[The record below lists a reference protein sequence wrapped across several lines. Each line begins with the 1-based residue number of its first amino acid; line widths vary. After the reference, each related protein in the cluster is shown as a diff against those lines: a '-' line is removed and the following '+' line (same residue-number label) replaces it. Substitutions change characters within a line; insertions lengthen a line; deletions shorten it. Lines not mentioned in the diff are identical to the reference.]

1 MALDQVLALL
11 DEVAPSAKLLAL
23 GQTALWDE
31 PMKAGVALA
40 ASKRGNP
47 RTLVAGVHDTDYFAK
62 LPGEFDG
69 RTGFEALQHNATTT
83 RGLWSAAGEFSSLF
97 GSETV
102 ISRQDFL
109 SAGLNL
115 VKVGR
120 GRPGIFDEASAAY
133 GWKGIVALGKDQVV
147 VSELPLADLL
157 PTLRATFVWA
167 IEETL
172 ASITGSG
179 KEESLARARELI
191 AIFDRHAASES
202 ARTLSDFYRDLLP
215 DIYAFCA
222 GLRPTVGNDGGE
234 LALETTATSQLLR
247 FNLDTYALPRF
258 QLVERYLHP
267 ETRDEAVAAY
277 NAALEGSEIYTLDR
291 FGSGAIPFELVIPG
305 VGRGTLRIG
314 NRAIIVMAPTPQFFS
329 LKQPLRTLRDL
340 AAAIEHKFGPD
351 CVLTGK
357 AVSLIGMLGH
367 EFVFVFH
374 EGASSYVKH
383 SRRFHGLLDK
393 AGIGLP
399 VHPILRI
406 QYEPWDALEG
416 CCSWFKLPE
425 PLSRAFG
432 TEEVCSPSFA
442 NRWRLV
448 AREQENLLDRLG
460 ELRRPMDL
468 VDFLAGHV
476 GGSWDTL
483 AKEYESLHGKLATVR
498 DQVSKLK
505 WERFELYKQAKALR
519 QRRQELEVE
528 KGRHFRERIFE
539 RSPSDTDVEKRL
551 SYGTQI
557 EALIHECTLIRE
569 RVHALLREQRKLV
582 QDPSVSRIHERRR
595 EIELEA
601 ELKRLRL
608 IRSAIIAS
616 KGLRKSAH
624 RPSAWWFPL
633 VCPTGHWF
641 KRTVAEARCYLEEM
655 SPKLAPQEAD
665 KPHGA

>member
-1 MALDQVLALL
+1 MDLDQALALL
-11 DEVAPSAKLLAL
+11 DDVAPSAKLLAL

-31 PMKAGVALA
+31 PMKAGIALA
-40 ASKRGNP
+40 ASKSGKP

-62 LPGEFDG
+62 LPGEAEG
-69 RTGFEALQHNATTT
+69 RSGFEALPHNATTT

-102 ISRQDFL
+102 INRQDFL

-147 VSELPLADLL
+147 VSELPLAELL
-157 PTLRATFVWA
+157 PTLRATFLWA

-172 ASITGSG
+172 ACITGSG
-179 KEESLARARELI
+179 KEESLARARDLI
-191 AIFDRHAASES
+191 AIFDRHAES
-202 ARTLSDFYRDLLP
+202 ASAQTLSDFYRILLP

-222 GLRPTVGNDGGE
+222 GLDAEGAKLP
-234 LALETTATSQLLR
+234 LETTATSELLR
-247 FNLDTYALPRF
+247 FNLDTYSLPRF
-258 QLVERYLHP
+258 KLVERYLHP
-267 ETRDEAVAAY
+267 ETRDEAAAAY
-277 NAALEGSEIYTLDR
+277 NSALEGSEIYTLDR

-314 NRAIIVMAPTPQFFS
+314 NRALIVMAPVPQFIS

-340 AAAIEHKFGPD
+340 AAAIEHKFGPN

-383 SRRFHGLLDK
+383 SRRFHALLDQ

-399 VHPILRI
+399 VHPILRM

-425 PLSRAFG
+425 PLARAFG

-483 AKEYESLHGKLATVR
+483 AKEYESLHGRLATVR
-498 DQVSKLK
+498 DEVGKLK

-519 QRRQELEVE
+519 HRRQELEIE
-528 KGRHFRERIFE
+528 KGRHFREKIFE
-539 RSPSDTDVEKRL
+539 KTPSDQDIEKRR
-551 SYGTQI
+551 SYGTEI
-557 EALIHECTLIRE
+557 EALIHECAVIRE
-569 RVHALLREQRKLV
+569 RVHALLREQKRLV

-655 SPKLAPQEAD
+655 SPKVVVEEAD
-665 KPHGA
+665 KPRGG